1 MKLRTKVL
9 PYFFVCCLAVNSS
22 AFASST
28 TTTTQTHRVTHH
40 AHKHVQKHTHK
51 HKYKYGYGKYKGE
64 SDYKQLVAPV
74 KSANHFEVIGG
85 LGIAKLNAG
94 NGELGVTS
102 SETDKLVQTN
112 SSSWNT
118 FGAQLG
124 AGYVYYM
131 RGAQQYADHVQYFP
145 SIEPELNLY
154 YLSSNSIK
162 GNVWRF
168 NNSNFNQ
175 LTYDI
180 PLHSTRL
187 MLDAALTLASYKRF
201 SVYAI
206 GGIGNAWNRTSYSD
220 VDGANTPCPD
230 QRLSLGSHNNSNFA
244 WEAGAGL
251 TFAFNNRINL
261 SAEYLYTNLG
271 RIKTSGS
278 GNSGLITAPVIS
290 PAHFN
295 LKTQT
300 ALLALHIAL

>member
-1 MKLRTKVL
+1 MKLRIKVL
-9 PYFFVCCLAVNSS
+9 PYFFLCSIAFTSS
-22 AFASST
+22 AFSST
-28 TTTTQTHRVTHH
+28 SVKSYSTHHH
-40 AHKHVQKHTHK
+40 AHKHVNKPIHK
-51 HKYKYGYGKYKGE
+51 HKYQHGYGNYKGE
-64 SDYKQLVAPV
+64 ANYKQLVAPV

-102 SETDKLVQTN
+102 SETDRLVQTN
-112 SSSWNT
+112 SGSWNT

-131 RGAQQYADHVQYFP
+131 RNAQQYSENVQYFP

-154 YLSSNSIK
+154 YLNSNSID

-180 PLHSTRL
+180 PLRSTRL
-187 MLDAALTLASYKRF
+187 MLDAALTVASYKQF

-230 QRLSLGSHNNSNFA
+230 QRLSLGSHTNSNFA

-251 TFAFNNRINL
+251 AFAFNNRINL
-261 SAEYLYTNLG
+261 SLEYLYTNLG
-271 RIKTSGS
+271 RIQTSGS
-278 GNSGLITAPVIS
+278 GNIGLITAPIIS

-295 LKTQT
+295 LKSQT